1 MIMLILSASLGHKRT
16 QQTFPKSKP
25 PDLQVESREGMRIN
39 QANTLNSSDP
49 RANLPECPA
58 PQDVNRPGALKDTPA
73 PKVPSAQR
81 LPSTAPKS
89 HLRLWTIKAKSALKL
104 CSLPHTVKSR
114 LGKPE
119 GR

>member
-73 PKVPSAQR
+73 PK
-81 LPSTAPKS
+81 S

>member
-16 QQTFPKSKP
+16 QQTFLKSKP

-39 QANTLNSSDP
+39 RANTFNLSKP
-49 RANLPECPA
+49 RESLPECPV
-58 PQDVNRPGALKDTPA
+58 PQDVNRPGALKDTPG
-73 PKVPSAQR
+73 PKIPSAQH
-81 LPSTAPKS
+81 LPCPAPES
-89 HLRLWTIKAKSALKL
+89 HLRLWTTKAKSALKL

-114 LGKPE
+114 LGKPG